1 MLEKHK
7 VSSYSRIEFV
17 ITPDDVTAITALESL
32 WLGERGDPLHP
43 PVKWA
48 AKVADEQPP
57 DIYPGPEDL
66 QEIIR
71 DKGLPPLPMPRRRL
85 RENVTIAAD
94 YVDSMAAQVSAGS
107 LQYSQGPLYAFWRST
122 DSSLNA
128 RENLTEA
135 STLELRSLDDQHELQ
150 SNLADAVSRSLGI
163 AAFISA
169 ARSDARVR
177 ILASSSPGPSASS
190 YWVRIFHGW
199 GSPDLFSRQ
208 NR

>member
-1 MLEKHK
+1 
-7 VSSYSRIEFV
+7 
-17 ITPDDVTAITALESL
+17 
-32 WLGERGDPLHP
+32 
-43 PVKWA
+43 
-48 AKVADEQPP
+48 VAGEQPP
-57 DIYPGPEDL
+57 DIYPGPEAL

-94 YVDSMAAQVSAGS
+94 YVDSMAAQVSAGF

-135 STLELRSLDDQHELQ
+135 STLELRSLDNQHELQ
-150 SNLADAVSRSLGI
+150 SNLADAVSRSPGI

-169 ARSDARVR
+169 ARSDARMR
-177 ILASSSPGPSASS
+177 LLASSSRDCQRRHIGPE
-190 YWVRIFHGW
+190 
-199 GSPDLFSRQ
+199 FSWMGFP
-208 NR
+208 